1 MLNSSTASK
10 LAALS
15 GLDGAKRLLMR
26 LARGEAETHAVLLYG
41 PEGSGTEELAE
52 ILAQAW
58 LCREPGSEGADGT
71 CRACGAFERHNVSD
85 LLRISPQG
93 KSQQIVLKQITPG
106 NTRDED
112 DPIALRE
119 FFLTL
124 PLMARHKVAVI
135 TDAHRMNGS
144 AANSLLKT
152 LEEPLPH
159 AKIVMT
165 TDSIG
170 NVLPTILSRCLA
182 VACELPRISELPKA
196 TDDELRLSEGA
207 PGRLRAIQ
215 AAPERYRPIADFG
228 RRLKHRKK
236 GDALRLADTFREIA
250 ERIPGEN
257 ARASH
262 AEALSLL
269 ALWLAREPGV
279 NPRWPQLVIEAHRRI
294 QGNGSAT
301 LIYDALFSQL

>member
-1 MLNSSTASK
+1 MLSNSTASK
-10 LAALS
+10 LAAMS
-15 GLDGAKRLLMR
+15 GLDGAKRLIMR

-41 PEGSGTEELAE
+41 PEGSGTGELAD
-52 ILAQAW
+52 ILSQAW
-58 LCREPGSEGADGT
+58 LCREPGPEGADGT
-71 CRACGAFERHNVSD
+71 CRACGAFERNNVSD
-85 LLRISPQG
+85 LLSIVPQG
-93 KSQQIVLKQITPG
+93 KSQQIVLRQITPASP
-106 NTRDED
+106 RDED

-124 PLMARHKVAVI
+124 PLMARHKVVVI
-135 TDAHRMNGS
+135 KDAHRMNGS
-144 AANSLLKT
+144 AANALLKT

-182 VACELPRISELPKA
+182 VACELPHPSELPAA
-196 TDDELRLSEGA
+196 TEDDLRLSEGA
-207 PGRLRAIQ
+207 PGRLRMIQ

-236 GDALRLADTFREIA
+236 GDALRLADTFKEIA

-257 ARASH
+257 ARASN
-262 AEALSLL
+262 AEALALL

-294 QGNGSAT
+294 QGNANAALVFDS
-301 LIYDALFSQL
+301 LFSQV